1 MIKLYD
7 FDRCPYCQKVRIA
20 LYEKGIPYEKIFVDL
35 AKKEQKSEWFM
46 AMNPYGKVPVLV
58 DGTSV
63 VYESSIINE
72 YLDERYSEPP
82 LMPKDPYLR
91 AKVRMLVDFAETRI
105 SPPWLNL
112 YRRIALKKEGERDE
126 EGINAYRNEIETHLV
141 RLREAL
147 SGGRYLVGDYSLA
160 DIAFTPRVALF
171 EVLGIRVTDKDIAA
185 WIERLKGRMSFS
197 EVAPV
202 L

>member
-20 LYEKGIPYEKIFVDL
+20 LYEKGLTYERISVDL

-58 DGTSV
+58 EGSSV

-72 YLDERYSEPP
+72 YLEEKYPEPP

-91 AKVRMLVDFAETRI
+91 ARVRMLVDFAETRL
-105 SPPWLNL
+105 SPPCLNL
-112 YRRIALKKEGERDE
+112 YREIVIKKGCDE
-126 EGINAYRNEIETHLV
+126 EAVNTYRSEIEMHLS
-141 RLREAL
+141 RLSEAL
-147 SGGRYLVGDYSLA
+147 SGRKYLVGDYSLA

-171 EVLGIRVTDKDIAA
+171 ERLGIRVTDKDISA
-185 WIERLKGRMSFS
+185 WIERLKSRGSFS
-197 EVAPV
+197 EVV
-202 L
+202 